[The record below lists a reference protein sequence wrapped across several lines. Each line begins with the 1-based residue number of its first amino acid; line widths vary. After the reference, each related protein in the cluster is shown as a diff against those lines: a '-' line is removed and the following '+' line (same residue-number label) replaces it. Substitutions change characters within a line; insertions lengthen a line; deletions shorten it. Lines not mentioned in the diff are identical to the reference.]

1 MAKSPTS
8 SPGARRPAAD
18 KIGADPIDQLVH
30 LSHLIGQDP
39 RLVQPGGGNTSIK
52 EGDTLLVKGS
62 GTDLSTIGREGFTRL
77 SLSRLAALR
86 EADSMSDA
94 EMMRFMASCMVG
106 EGPAPSVETP
116 LHALLPY
123 RVIAHTHDVATMSLT
138 NIRDAE
144 AERLVGELFGGT
156 IVYVP
161 YVRPGFP
168 LAQAVGRMDGRTGG
182 RKDGQAD
189 SRTGGRIPD
198 DAIGMALAHHGLVV
212 WGDDAEECHS
222 RLVEV
227 TGRIDEFLVTKRRG
241 RTGGQSDRRTADERR
256 RMAELVLPVIRGAL
270 GKPERVILH
279 YDDGDDVLA
288 ALSDGRMP
296 ELARRGM
303 ATPEHLL
310 RAGRLPVW
318 VSFRALRQDSGQAP
332 REIDPA
338 NVGSQSLSAE
348 QLVSSIR
355 GQLIAARTEYEEY
368 HRRHASAGERPLDDW
383 AKVVLAPGL
392 GVITAFTDKRNAV
405 TANLCYRAVLETIA
419 NAETVD
425 RFQFIPE
432 KDVFEFE
439 HWPLE
444 RRKVEEQIAKERAT
458 KLLPR
463 HVVVIIGGG
472 SGIGAAAARRFAEEG
487 AHVVVADLDG
497 DMSQGVAAEINGSHR
512 EQPALSEAKGGDPV
526 SRLRAIGIAVDVRDD
541 ASLDALFR
549 QTVLEFGGLDC
560 LFYTAGIPPRFAPIT
575 EIRREDLQRQLEVH
589 YLGAVSAIGRAAA
602 VMRRQGLGG
611 SIVASVSKAALV
623 PGRDAVAY
631 GGSKAALLQALRVA
645 AVELGG
651 DGIRVNAINADQIE
665 TPLFLQ
671 FVRERA
677 ASRGVSEEEQLE
689 VYRSRNLMGATLIP
703 PEAVADLAVLLA
715 SDRFR
720 FTTGDILTVDGGLP
734 EAFPR

>member
-1 MAKSPTS
+1 MPKLHTSPS
-8 SPGARRPAAD
+8 LGRWAAV
-18 KIGADPIDQLVH
+18 ATDPLDQLVH
-30 LSHLIGQDP
+30 LSNLIGQDT

-52 EGDTLLVKGS
+52 DGDTLLVKGS
-62 GTDLSTIGREGFTRL
+62 GTDLRTITREGFTRL

-86 EADSMSDA
+86 QADSMSDA
-94 EMMRFMASCMVG
+94 EMMRFMASCMVV

-123 RVIAHTHDVATMSLT
+123 PVIAHTHDVATMSLT
-138 NIRDAE
+138 NIRDTE
-144 AERLVGELFGGT
+144 GERLVGELFEGR
-156 IVYVP
+156 IMYVP

-168 LAQAVGRMDGRTGG
+168 LARAVGGMVD
-182 RKDGQAD
+182 
-189 SRTGGRIPD
+189 RIPAE
-198 DAIGMALAHHGLVV
+198 AIGLMLAHHGLVV
-212 WGDDAEECHS
+212 WADDAEECHE
-222 RLVEV
+222 RLLEV
-227 TGRIDEFLVTKRRG
+227 TGRIDEYLASR
-241 RTGGQSDRRTADERR
+241 RTGGRPVRRSGGRSLSSEERSR
-256 RMAELVLPVIRGAL
+256 LAELVLPVVRGVL
-270 GKPERVILH
+270 GSPERVILH
-279 YDDGDDVLA
+279 YDDGNDVLA
-288 ALSDGRMP
+288 MLEDERMP
-296 ELARRGM
+296 ELVKRGM

-318 VSFRALRQDSGQAP
+318 LDLHPSAP
-332 REIDPA
+332 AD
-338 NVGSQSLSAE
+338 
-348 QLVSSIR
+348 
-355 GQLIAARTEYEEY
+355 LIAKRVRSQLTAARAEYEEY
-368 HRRHASAGERPLDDW
+368 HRRNAGAGERPLDDW
-383 AKVVLAPGL
+383 AKVVLAPRL
-392 GVITAFTDKRNAV
+392 GVITAFTDKRSAV
-405 TANLCYRAVLETIA
+405 TANLCYRAVLETIT
-419 NAETVD
+419 NAEVVD
-425 RFQFIPE
+425 RFEFIPE
-432 KDVFEFE
+432 HDVFEFE

-472 SGIGAAAARRFAEEG
+472 SGIGRAAARRFAEEG

-497 DMSQGVAAEINGSHR
+497 AMSEGVAKEI
-512 EQPALSEAKGGDPV
+512 EAKFPG
-526 SRLRAIGIAVDVRDD
+526 RAVAAAADVRED

-560 LFYTAGIPPRFAPIT
+560 LFYTAGTPPRFAPIT

-589 YLGAVSAIGRAAA
+589 YLGAVAAIGRAAA

-651 DGIRVNAINADQIE
+651 NGIRVNAINADQIE

-677 ASRGVSEEEQLE
+677 ASRGVSVEEQLE
-689 VYRSRNLMGATLIP
+689 AYRSRNLMGATLIP

-715 SDRFR
+715 SERFR

>member
-1 MAKSPTS
+1 MTDLKASFRR
-8 SPGARRPAAD
+8 PGAWTGI
-18 KIGADPIDQLVH
+18 KGDPLDQLVH
-30 LSHLIGQDP
+30 LSHLMGQDI
-39 RLVQPGGGNTSIK
+39 RLVQPGGGNTSFK
-52 EGDTLLVKGS
+52 DGDTLLVKGS
-62 GTDLSTIGREGFTRL
+62 GTDLRTIGRDGFTRL

-86 EADSMSDA
+86 EVESMSDT
-94 EMMRFMASCMVG
+94 EMMRFMASCMLT

-116 LHALLPY
+116 LHSLLPY
-123 RVIAHTHDVATMSLT
+123 RVIAHTHDVPTMSLT

-144 AERLVGELFGGT
+144 AERLVGELFDGR

-168 LAQAVGRMDGRTGG
+168 LAQSVGQMVGPADGRTV
-182 RKDGQAD
+182 
-189 SRTGGRIPD
+189 GRIPAE
-198 DAIGMALAHHGLVV
+198 AIGLALAHHGLVV
-212 WGDDAEECHS
+212 WGNDAEQCYE
-222 RLVEV
+222 RLLEV
-227 TGRIDEFLVTKRRG
+227 IARMDDYLATKR
-241 RTGGQSDRRTADERR
+241 TARPAVHSSVR
-256 RMAELVLPVIRGAL
+256 APVRPSARLAEIVLPVVRGAL
-270 GKPERVILH
+270 GAPDRVLLH

-288 ALSDGRMP
+288 SLAQERMP

-318 VSFRALRQDSGQAP
+318 LDIDESASGDAIAD
-332 REIDPA
+332 R
-338 NVGSQSLSAE
+338 VRSQL
-348 QLVSSIR
+348 Q
-355 GQLIAARTEYEEY
+355 AARTEYQEY
-368 HRRHASAGERPLDDW
+368 HQRHAASGEPPLGDW

-392 GVITAFTDKRNAV
+392 GVITAFADKRSAV
-405 TANLCYRAVLETIA
+405 TANLCYRAVLEVIA
-419 NAETVD
+419 NAEALD
-425 RFQFIPE
+425 RFEFIGE
-432 KDVFEFE
+432 GDVFEFE

-444 RRKVEEQIAKERAT
+444 RRKVEEQVSRERAT
-458 KLLPR
+458 KLIPR
-463 HVVVIIGGG
+463 HVVLIIGGG
-472 SGIGAAAARRFAEEG
+472 SGIGRAAAQRFAEEG

-497 DMSQGVAAEINGSHR
+497 DMSHGVAAEIG
-512 EQPALSEAKGGDPV
+512 AKLPG
-526 SRLRAIGIAVDVRDD
+526 RAIGAAVDVRDD

-549 QTVLEFGGLDC
+549 KTVLEFGGLDC
-560 LFYTAGIPPRFAPIT
+560 LFYTAGLPPRFAAIT

-589 YLGAVSAIGRAAA
+589 YLGAVAAIGRAAV

-665 TPLFLQ
+665 TPLFLE

-677 ASRGVSEEEQLE
+677 ASRGVTVEEQLA
-689 VYRSRNLMGATLIP
+689 VYRSRNLMGVTLIP

>member
-1 MAKSPTS
+1 MTDIKTSP
-8 SPGARRPAAD
+8 RRAAGW
-18 KIGADPIDQLVH
+18 KAPSGDPLDQLVH
-30 LSHLIGQDP
+30 LSRLMGQDT
-39 RLVQPGGGNTSIK
+39 RLVQPGGGNTSTK
-52 EGDTLLVKGS
+52 LGDTLLVKGS
-62 GTDLSTIGREGFTRL
+62 GTDLRTITRQGFTQL

-86 EADSMSDA
+86 DAETMSDA
-94 EMMRFMASCMVG
+94 EMMRFMAGCMLA

-116 LHALLPY
+116 LHSLLPY

-138 NIRDAE
+138 NVRDPV
-144 AERLVGELFGGT
+144 AERLVAELFQGR
-156 IVYVP
+156 IVYLP

-168 LAQAVGRMDGRTGG
+168 LARAVGRLVGQAVGRTA
-182 RKDGQAD
+182 GQ
-189 SRTGGRIPD
+189 IPA
-198 DAIGMALAHHGLVV
+198 DAIGLALAHHGLVV
-212 WGDDAEECHS
+212 WGEDAEECYL

-227 TGRIDEFLVTKRRG
+227 TGRIDDYLTTKTPTRPSIRPPTPVGSVTG
-241 RTGGQSDRRTADERR
+241 LFDERR
-256 RMAELVLPVIRGAL
+256 RLAELVLPVVRGAL

-279 YDDGDDVLA
+279 YDDDDDLLA
-288 ALSDGRMP
+288 TLEADGVS
-296 ELARRGM
+296 ELVGRGM

-318 VSFRALRQDSGQAP
+318 VALDPNTSGDG
-332 REIDPA
+332 I
-338 NVGSQSLSAE
+338 AE
-348 QLVSSIR
+348 SVRHQI
-355 GQLIAARTEYEEY
+355 QAARADYQEY
-368 HRRHASAGERPLDDW
+368 HERHAGAGERPLDDW

-392 GVITAFTDKRNAV
+392 GVITAFSDKRNAV

-419 NAETVD
+419 NAEAVD
-425 RFQFIPE
+425 RFEFIPE

-444 RRKVEEQIAKERAT
+444 RRKVEEQVARERST

-463 HVVVIIGGG
+463 HIVLIIGGG
-472 SGIGAAAARRFAEEG
+472 SGIGQAAAWRFAEEG

-497 DMSQGVAAEINGSHR
+497 ETSRGVAQEIATKLPGRAVGVAA
-512 EQPALSEAKGGDPV
+512 
-526 SRLRAIGIAVDVRDD
+526 DVRDD

-560 LFYTAGIPPRFAPIT
+560 LFYTAGLPPRFAPIT

-589 YLGAVSAIGRAAA
+589 YLGAVAAIGRASAI
-602 VMRRQGLGG
+602 MRRQGLGG

-623 PGRDAVAY
+623 PGREAVAY

-665 TPLFLQ
+665 TPLFLE

-677 ASRGVSEEEQLE
+677 ASRGVSVDEQLAL
-689 VYRSRNLMGATLIP
+689 YRSRNLMGATLIP
-703 PEAVADLAVLLA
+703 PEAVADVAVLLA